1 MDKNIN
7 LIVAIC
13 NNNGIGINNTLPWKV
28 SSDLKKFRN
37 LTQGKGNNA
46 IIMGKNTWNS
56 IGSKPLAKR
65 DNLILSTSLEI
76 EETFGELSNGEL
88 SNGELTNGELA
99 TSNIVKSFKN
109 IDDLKKFYNSKNYD
123 ELWIIGGEKVYK
135 LFMDNKLVNNLYITY
150 IDYDFECTTF
160 FPKIDT
166 TIYKFSSQNIHN
178 SNNKYDYDIFDRLYQ
193 KI

>member
-28 SSDLKKFRN
+28 SSDLKKFRI

-76 EETFGELSNGEL
+76 DETFGES
-88 SNGELTNGELA
+88 SA
-99 TSNIVKSFKN
+99 TNIVKSFKN

>member
-56 IGSKPLAKR
+56 IGSKPLVKR

-76 EETFGELSNGEL
+76 DETFGESSNGEL
-88 SNGELTNGELA
+88 SNGESS

-109 IDDLKKFYNSKNYD
+109 IDDLKDFYNSKNYD
-123 ELWIIGGEKVYK
+123 RV
-135 LFMDNKLVNNLYITY
+135 
-150 IDYDFECTTF
+150 
-160 FPKIDT
+160 
-166 TIYKFSSQNIHN
+166 
-178 SNNKYDYDIFDRLYQ
+178 
-193 KI
+193 